1 MSIGIFDQKEHPPK
15 EAEMLAAVGLALDS
29 WKALCQW
36 IEETFPVQR
45 ELKYMYGKKYG
56 WALRFQARGS
66 LLTALYPTHNGFT
79 AQVILNRAA
88 LEKAALLNLG
98 ESAKQAMKRANLY
111 AEGKWLFIPVT
122 SERDIAD
129 VKRLLC
135 LKVEGTQKQ
144 IGRRPHASV
153 SSA

>member
-15 EAEMLAAVGLALDS
+15 ETEILTAVGPALGS
-29 WKALCQW
+29 WKALGQW

-56 WALRFQARGS
+56 WALRFQTRGS

-88 LEKAALLNLG
+88 LEKAELLKLG
-98 ESAKQAMKRANLY
+98 ESARQAMKRANLY
-111 AEGKWLFIPVT
+111 AEGKWLFILVT
-122 SERDIAD
+122 SERDVAD
-129 VKRLLC
+129 VERLLC
-135 LKVEGTQKQ
+135 LKIEGPQKQ

-153 SSA
+153 SGA